1 MCMISLSLCVSRITV
16 QQKSGWCWWGMGLY
30 HVHNHVTSCGCGGP
44 ANHDAPSCKIL
55 WTWCIK
61 PTSSAGTGGDG
72 WWVMVMMRIMWHVV
86 IMSNHH
92 MHDFTCGNERRSGC
106 CYYFLFSLRI
116 FVFFWFCFHLL
127 LWAGVG
133 VGVVGGTAIA
143 NTRSRWQMTIA
154 VMIHIHMHAWGFTGL
169 LTSGT
174 RTDAS
179 GPLGLIPDDAWK
191 CSSGWLWSG
200 C

>member
-1 MCMISLSLCVSRITV
+1 
-16 QQKSGWCWWGMGLY
+16 
-30 HVHNHVTSCGCGGP
+30 
-44 ANHDAPSCKIL
+44 
-55 WTWCIK
+55 
-61 PTSSAGTGGDG
+61 
-72 WWVMVMMRIMWHVV
+72 MVMMRIMWHVV

-127 LWAGVG
+127 FWCWYWCCCWNCYGNCKKW
-133 VGVVGGTAIA
+133 T
-143 NTRSRWQMTIA
+143 TIA

-179 GPLGLIPDDAWK
+179 GPLGLIPDDA
-191 CSSGWLWSG
+191 
-200 C
+200 